1 MMTLKGTPYIYQGDE
16 IGMANYPFKDLSEYR
31 DVETLNFYELNKKD
45 KNILKRLEYGSR
57 DNARTPMQWKD
68 ETYAG
73 FSSVNPWININ
84 PDYRKYNVE
93 SELKDDNSILNYY
106 KKAIRLRKNN
116 ETLVYGRFE
125 PVRFEPNNDILIY
138 KRTLDDETFVVVMN
152 LTDKTLKKP
161 IVKDVVLSNYNSNS
175 DKLRPYE
182 VIVCKK
188 VEKY

>member
-1 MMTLKGTPYIYQGDE
+1 
-16 IGMANYPFKDLSEYR
+16 MANYPFKNLSEYR
-31 DVETLNFYELNKKD
+31 DVETLNFYELHKKD

-73 FSSVNPWININ
+73 FSNVNPWININ

-106 KKAIRLRKNN
+106 KKAIKLRKNCKG
-116 ETLVYGRFE
+116 LVYGRFE
-125 PVRFEPNNDILIY
+125 PVRFEPGNDMFIY
-138 KRTLDDETFVVVMN
+138 KRTLDDDMFVVVMN

-161 IVKDVVLSNYNSNS
+161 LVEDVVLSNYNSNS

-188 VEKY
+188 VERY

>member
-1 MMTLKGTPYIYQGDE
+1 M
-16 IGMANYPFKDLSEYR
+16 
-31 DVETLNFYELNKKD
+31 NKKD

-106 KKAIRLRKNN
+106 KKAIKLRKDN
-116 ETLVYGRFE
+116 ECLIYGNFE
-125 PVRFEPNNDILIY
+125 LQVLNDVLLY
-138 KRTLDDETFVVVMN
+138 KRTFGDEVFAVLVN
-152 LTDKTLKKP
+152 LTSKELKKP
-161 IVKDVVLSNYNSNS
+161 IVKGVVLSNYNSNS

-188 VEKY
+188 VERY

>member
-1 MMTLKGTPYIYQGDE
+1 
-16 IGMANYPFKDLSEYR
+16 MANYPFKDLSEYR

-57 DNARTPMQWKD
+57 DNARTPMQWSD
-68 ETYAG
+68 DAYAG

-84 PDYRKYNVE
+84 PDYKEYNVE
-93 SELKDDNSILNYY
+93 AELKDDNSILNYY
-106 KKAIRLRKNN
+106 KKAIKLRKDNK
-116 ETLVYGRFE
+116 VFIYGRFE
-125 PVRFEPNNDILIY
+125 PVRFEPRFVPGKDMLVY
-138 KRTLDDETFVVVMN
+138 KRTLDDEAFVVVMN

-161 IVKDVVLSNYNSNS
+161 VVKDVVLSNYNSDS

-182 VIVCKK
+182 VIVCRK